1 MSGFDGRANGTSRA
15 DDNAAL
21 QHESYATMVELSR
34 VRVFLHILL
43 TRPHRR
49 NAARKAS
56 NGDLKCTTRDIRV
69 SRSLYLWD
77 RSTRQAADGLV
88 IPIWVMAAELL
99 YRL

>member
-1 MSGFDGRANGTSRA
+1 MERRGRMIMLHRSMRA
-15 DDNAAL
+15 MR
-21 QHESYATMVELSR
+21 QMVQSSR

-56 NGDLKCTTRDIRV
+56 NGDLNCTTRDIRV

-77 RSTRQAADGLV
+77 RSPRQAADGLV
-88 IPIWVMAAELL
+88 IPFG
-99 YRL
+99 